1 MVLPNLTGDAR
12 ITEGLMYMRAR
23 AWVWE
28 TLQIGDGTEVMGYIS
43 ARWPRAGHSS
53 PYPVWP
59 VLEGYLDECRQT

>member
-43 ARWPRAGHSS
+43 ACWPQAGHSS
-53 PYPVWP
+53 P
-59 VLEGYLDECRQT
+59 